1 MVGFA
6 LFLAVLAGTSPF
18 NVECPDS
25 VRLGETFSLTVRCV
39 SSACTG
45 ISSGSP
51 VTGPGLQFV
60 GSATSGSIAT
70 VNTPTGTTRQNQF
83 TLELMFTAVS
93 PGEWTLGPLEI
104 DAQGAGRF
112 TVPRRTIVVSG
123 SGGSAGSSQPAQ
135 TSRGHSWITPEV
147 RNDTRGRV
155 YPGIP
160 VTIDY
165 YIYSSYNVTD
175 ISYAWSGAER
185 GVITVTEE
193 IPTIEWQHSR
203 ISGVNRAKFFTAVF
217 VPACAG
223 VLDIPTVSA
232 QVTYENRLLYAAPKD
247 YLVSDSMTVDV
258 FPFPEPIPG
267 GWDGIL
273 LDSVQVAVDRLGF
286 AVGQAGERS
295 VRLEVTGP
303 GAPYCV
309 EAPAFTVH
317 GAATLLESAR
327 GSDENGIWWDFIVE
341 PSDTGTVVFGP
352 DTLIWLDR
360 KHACYGTSVMQ
371 PCSIDIRT
379 VPRTDREI
387 EIPDRSSNGL
397 PATTWV
403 ILSLGVLVVI
413 STVLIL
419 HSGRRKKGNGSVASA
434 ENPEELLNRF
444 EGELSK
450 LLTGG
455 REYLGCE
462 ELADRLD
469 NKEVDTLLSRSIQ
482 RLWKDLEQ
490 AISGREPGSEG
501 FLALRERAVQLIG
514 ELARETGKNADGNT
528 NFT

>member
-6 LFLAVLAGTSPF
+6 LFLAVLAATSPF

-39 SSACTG
+39 SSSCTG

-60 GSATSGSIAT
+60 GSATSGSMAT

-83 TLELMFTAVS
+83 TLELMFVAVS
-93 PGEWTLGPLEI
+93 PGEWTLGPIEI

-112 TVPRRTIVVSG
+112 TVPRRNVVVSG
-123 SGGSAGSSQPAQ
+123 SGAFPGSSRTAPS
-135 TSRGHSWITPEV
+135 SRGHSWITPEIQ
-147 RNDTRGRV
+147 NDTRGRV

-160 VTIDY
+160 VRIDY

-193 IPTIEWQHSR
+193 IPSIEWQHSR

-223 VLDIPTVSA
+223 VLDIPNVSV
-232 QVTYENRLLYAAPKD
+232 QLTYENSLLYVVPKD
-247 YLVSDSMTVDV
+247 YLVSDSLTVDV
-258 FPFPEPIPG
+258 YPFPEPVPA

-273 LDSVQVAVDRLGF
+273 LDSVQVAVERLGF

-295 VRLEVTGP
+295 VRLWVTGP

-309 EAPAFTVH
+309 EHPAFTLH
-317 GAATLLESAR
+317 GAATVLESAR
-327 GSDENGIWWDFIVE
+327 GSDDDGAWWDFIVE

-352 DTLIWLDR
+352 DTLLWLDR
-360 KHACYGTSVMQ
+360 KHACYATSVME
-371 PCSIDIRT
+371 PCSLEIRT
-379 VPRTDREI
+379 IPRPDREI
-387 EIPDRSSNGL
+387 EIPDSGSKGL

-403 ILSLGVLVVI
+403 ILSLGILLVI

-419 HSGRRKKGNGSVASA
+419 HSGRRNHRNESVASA
-434 ENPEELLNRF
+434 GNPEELLNRF
-444 EGELSK
+444 EGELSR

-455 REYLGCE
+455 KEYLGCE
-462 ELADRLD
+462 ELADCLD
-469 NKEVDTLLSRSIQ
+469 NREIDTLLSRSIQ

-490 AISGREPGSEG
+490 AISGREPGSEA
-501 FLALRERAVQLIG
+501 FLALRERAVQLIR
-514 ELARETGKNADGNT
+514 ELARETGENT

>member
-1 MVGFA
+1 MVGFG
-6 LFLAVLAGTSPF
+6 LILAVLAATSPF

-25 VRLGETFSLTVRCV
+25 VLLGQTFSLTVRCV
-39 SSACTG
+39 SSTCTG

-60 GSATSGSIAT
+60 GSATSGSMAT

-93 PGEWTLGPLEI
+93 PGEWTLGPVEI
-104 DAQGAGRF
+104 NAQGSEPF
-112 TVPRRTIVVSG
+112 TVPRRTVFVSG
-123 SGGSAGSSQPAQ
+123 GGASSPASFQPARS
-135 TSRGHSWITPEV
+135 SRGHSWITPEI

-185 GVITVTEE
+185 GVITGTDE
-193 IPTIEWQHSR
+193 IQTIEWQHSR

-223 VLDIPTVSA
+223 VLDIPKVSA

-247 YLVSDSMTVDV
+247 YLLSDSLTVDV
-258 FPFPEPIPG
+258 YPFPEPVPE
-267 GWDGIL
+267 GWDGVL
-273 LDSVQVAVDRLGF
+273 LDSVQVAVERLGY

-295 VRLEVTGP
+295 VRLMVTGP

-309 EAPAFTVH
+309 EAPLFTVD
-317 GAATLLESAR
+317 GAARLLESAR
-327 GSDENGIWWDFIVE
+327 GSDDHGVWWDFIVE

-352 DTLIWLDR
+352 DTLMWLDR
-360 KHACYGTSVMQ
+360 KHACYRTSVME

-379 VPRTDREI
+379 IPRPDREI
-387 EIPDRSSNGL
+387 DIPDRRSNGL

-403 ILSLGVLVVI
+403 ILSLGALVVM

-444 EGELSK
+444 ECELSK

-462 ELADRLD
+462 ELADHLD
-469 NKEVDTLLSRSIQ
+469 SREIDTILSRSIQ

-501 FLALRERAVQLIG
+501 FPALRERAVQLIG
-514 ELARETGKNADGNT
+514 ELARETGEKP

>member
-39 SSACTG
+39 SSSCNG

-60 GSATSGSIAT
+60 ASATSGSIAT

-83 TLELMFTAVS
+83 TLELMFVAVS
-93 PGEWTLGPLEI
+93 PGEWTLGPIEI
-104 DAQGAGRF
+104 DTQGAGSF
-112 TVPRRTIVVSG
+112 TVPRRNVFVVG
-123 SGGSAGSSQPAQ
+123 GGGSSGSSQPDRS
-135 TSRGHSWITPEV
+135 SRGHSWITPEI

-165 YIYSSYNVTD
+165 YIYSSYNVGD

-193 IPTIEWQHSR
+193 LPSIEWQHSR
-203 ISGVNRAKFFTAVF
+203 ISGVNRARFFTATF

-232 QVTYENRLLYAAPKD
+232 QITYENSLLYSAPKD
-247 YLVSDSMTVDV
+247 YLVSDSLTVDV
-258 FPFPEPIPG
+258 FPFPEPVPEK
-267 GWDGIL
+267 WDGIL
-273 LDSVQVAVDRLGF
+273 LDSVQVAVERLGF
-286 AVGQAGERS
+286 AIGQAGERS
-295 VRLEVTGP
+295 VRLRVTGP

-309 EAPAFTVH
+309 DYPSFTVQ
-317 GAATLLESAR
+317 GAATVLESAH
-327 GSDENGIWWDFIVE
+327 GSDEVGVWWDFIVE

-352 DTLIWLDR
+352 DTLLWLDR
-360 KHACYGTSVMQ
+360 KHACYGTSVME

-379 VPRTDREI
+379 LPRPDREI

-403 ILSLGVLVVI
+403 ILSLGILVVI

-419 HSGRRKKGNGSVASA
+419 HSGRRKNGNDSVASA
-434 ENPEELLNRF
+434 GNPEELLNRF
-444 EGELSK
+444 EGELSR

-455 REYLGCE
+455 RKYLGCE
-462 ELADRLD
+462 ELADWLD
-469 NKEVDTLLSRSIQ
+469 NKEIDTLLSRSIQ

-490 AISGREPGSEG
+490 AISGRELGSEA
-501 FLALRERAVQLIG
+501 FLALRERAVQLVG
-514 ELARETGKNADGNT
+514 ELARETGKNS

>member
-1 MVGFA
+1 MVGFGLLFAA
-6 LFLAVLAGTSPF
+6 LAATSPF

-25 VRLGETFSLTVRCV
+25 VRLGQTFSLTIRCV

-93 PGEWTLGPLEI
+93 PGEWTLGPIEI
-104 DAQGAGRF
+104 DAQGAGRY
-112 TVPRRTIVVSG
+112 TVPRRTVVVT
-123 SGGSAGSSQPAQ
+123 GGGTSSSGSSQPQAS
-135 TSRGHSWITPEV
+135 SRGHSWITPEI

-160 VTIDY
+160 ITIDY
-165 YIYSSYNVTD
+165 YLYSSYNITD

-193 IPTIEWQHSR
+193 IPSIEWQHSR

-223 VLDIPTVSA
+223 VLDIPRVSA

-247 YLVSDSMTVDV
+247 YLISDSLTVDV
-258 FPFPEPIPG
+258 YPFPEPVPVA
-267 GWDGIL
+267 WDGTL
-273 LDSVQVAVDRLGF
+273 LDSVRVSFQRLGF

-295 VRLEVTGP
+295 ARLMVTGP
-303 GAPYCV
+303 GATYCTD
-309 EAPAFTVH
+309 APSFTVH
-317 GAATLLESAR
+317 GNATVLASAS
-327 GSDENGIWWDFIVE
+327 GCDDDGAWWDFIVE

-360 KHACYGTSVMQ
+360 KHACYRTSVME

-379 VPRTDREI
+379 VPRQNREI
-387 EIPDRSSNGL
+387 EIPDRLSNGL

-413 STVLIL
+413 STALIL
-419 HSGRRKKGNGSVASA
+419 HSGRRKKGNGSAASS

-444 EGELSK
+444 ECELSM

-455 REYLGCE
+455 REYMGCE

-469 NKEVDTLLSRSIQ
+469 DREIDTLLSRSIQ

-490 AISGREPGSEG
+490 AISGREPGREA
-501 FLALRERAVQLIG
+501 FLGLRERAVQLLG
-514 ELARETGKNADGNT
+514 ELARKIG
-528 NFT
+528 

>member
-1 MVGFA
+1 LVGFGLLLAA
-6 LFLAVLAGTSPF
+6 LAATSPF

-25 VRLGETFSLTVRCV
+25 VRVGQTFSLTVRCV

-83 TLELMFTAVS
+83 TLELMFMAVS
-93 PGEWTLGPLEI
+93 PGEWTLGPVEI
-104 DAQGAGRF
+104 DAQGAGRL
-112 TVPRRTIVVSG
+112 TVPRRTVVVT
-123 SGGSAGSSQPAQ
+123 GGGASSSGSSQPQ
-135 TSRGHSWITPEV
+135 QSSRGHSWITPEI

-160 VTIDY
+160 ITIDY
-165 YIYSSYNVTD
+165 YLYSSYNVTD

-193 IPTIEWQHSR
+193 IPSIEWQHSR

-223 VLDIPTVSA
+223 VLDIPRVSA
-232 QVTYENRLLYAAPKD
+232 QVTYGNRLLYAAPKD
-247 YLVSDSMTVDV
+247 YLVSDSLTVDV
-258 FPFPEPIPG
+258 FPFPEPVPE

-273 LDSVQVAVDRLGF
+273 LDSVRVSFERLGY

-295 VRLEVTGP
+295 VRLMATGP
-303 GAPYCV
+303 GAPYCTD
-309 EAPAFTVH
+309 APSFTVH
-317 GAATLLESAR
+317 GNATLLESAS
-327 GSDENGIWWDFIVE
+327 GCDDNGAWWDFIVE

-360 KHACYGTSVMQ
+360 KHACYRTSVME

-379 VPRTDREI
+379 MPRQNREI
-387 EIPDRSSNGL
+387 EIPDRRSKGL

-413 STVLIL
+413 STALIL
-419 HSGRRKKGNGSVASA
+419 HSGRRKKGNGSVGSA

-444 EGELSK
+444 ECELSK

-469 NKEVDTLLSRSIQ
+469 DREIDTLLSRSIQ

-490 AISGREPGSEG
+490 AISGREPGREA

-514 ELARETGKNADGNT
+514 ELARETGKT
-528 NFT
+528 

>member
-6 LFLAVLAGTSPF
+6 FFLAVLAATSPM

-25 VRLGETFSLTVRCV
+25 IRVGETFSLTVRCV

-45 ISSGSP
+45 ISSGTP

-60 GSATSGSIAT
+60 GSATSGSMAT

-83 TLELMFTAVS
+83 TLELMFVAVS

-112 TVPRRTIVVSG
+112 TVPRRTVVAVG
-123 SGGSAGSSQPAQ
+123 SGAGSSTSSRSVPS
-135 TSRGHSWITPEV
+135 SRGHSWITPEI

-165 YIYSSYNVTD
+165 YIYSSYNIAD

-185 GVITVTEE
+185 GVITGTEE
-193 IPTIEWQHSR
+193 IQSIEWQHSR

-217 VPACAG
+217 VPACPG
-223 VLDIPTVSA
+223 VLHIPTVSA

-247 YLVSDSMTVDV
+247 YLVSDSLTVDV
-258 FPFPEPIPG
+258 YPFPEPAPA

-273 LDSVQVAVDRLGF
+273 LDSVQVAVERLGF
-286 AVGQAGERS
+286 TVGQAGERS
-295 VRLEVTGP
+295 VRLIVTGP

-309 EAPAFTVH
+309 EPPSFTIH
-317 GAATLLESAR
+317 GAATVLESSR
-327 GSDENGIWWDFIVE
+327 GSNEEGAWWDYIVE

-352 DTLIWLDR
+352 DTLLWLDR
-360 KHACYGTSVMQ
+360 KHACYRSSVME

-379 VPRTDREI
+379 IPRPNREI
-387 EIPDRSSNGL
+387 EIPERGSKGL

-403 ILSLGVLVVI
+403 ILSLGVLVI
-413 STVLIL
+413 MSTALIL
-419 HSGRRKKGNGSVASA
+419 HSGRRKKGNGSVAAA
-434 ENPEELLNRF
+434 ENSEELLNRF
-444 EGELSK
+444 ESELSR

-462 ELADRLD
+462 ELADCLD
-469 NKEVDTLLSRSIQ
+469 NREIDTLLSRSIQ

-490 AISGREPGSEG
+490 AISGREPGREG
-501 FLALRERAVQLIG
+501 FLALRERAVQLVG
-514 ELARETGKNADGNT
+514 ELARETGKNA